1 MYTYAQNTPIHDEL
15 AYDMYKEL
23 KECGQHARQY
33 RKSIALVAAM
43 RLKRHQPDESL
54 EILSIYDDLDVN
66 IRYVRILS
74 YTFLTQFEEVFRLL
88 EMTIAPTHTDKIIKI
103 PDQLV
108 SKILICHQQCCNN
121 LLNSSSF
128 VAPENRTNAQENRQ

>member
-1 MYTYAQNTPIHDEL
+1 MYN
-15 AYDMYKEL
+15 KL
-23 KECGQHARQY
+23 KECGQHAKQY

-54 EILSIYDDLDVN
+54 EILSIHDDIDVN

-88 EMTIAPTHTDKIIKI
+88 EMTVAPTYTNQTIKI
-103 PDQLV
+103 PDMLV
-108 SKILICHQQCCNN
+108 IFYVHH
-121 LLNSSSF
+121 
-128 VAPENRTNAQENRQ
+128 EMYWTHRTTYTRTYPIPSTV

>member
-1 MYTYAQNTPIHDEL
+1 MEIAWKFMQTKKNRTIFFPVQNTAVHDEL

-23 KECGQHARQY
+23 KERGQHIKQF

-54 EILSIYDDLDVN
+54 EILSIHDDIDVN
-66 IRYVRILS
+66 TRYVRILS
-74 YTFLTQFEEVFRLL
+74 YTYSNQFDQVFRLL
-88 EMTIAPTHTDKIIKI
+88 EMTIAPTKTGQAPKI

-108 SKILICHQQCCNN
+108 NICIH
-121 LLNSSSF
+121 
-128 VAPENRTNAQENRQ
+128 TNHF